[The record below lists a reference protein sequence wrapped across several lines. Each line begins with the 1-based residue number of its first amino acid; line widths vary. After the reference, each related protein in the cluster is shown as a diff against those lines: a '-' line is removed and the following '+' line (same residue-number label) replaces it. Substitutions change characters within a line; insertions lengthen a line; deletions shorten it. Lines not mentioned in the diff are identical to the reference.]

1 MKKTIEG
8 IISSKDLMKDI
19 FAGMG
24 YFVLAAGMTN
34 AILAIVKPAPWFV
47 KVSVTAFLVFSLWF
61 AAIFWIMHVVRPVIQ
76 ISWPEFKF
84 PGIDPKA
91 KRVRWSQLFGRA
103 DFLVFLL
110 MGLFTIELGWYLVTV
125 VLEKAVVN

>member
-24 YFVLAAGMTN
+24 YFVFAAGMAN
-34 AILAIVKPAPWFV
+34 AVLAIVKPAPWFA
-47 KVSVTAFLVFSLWF
+47 KVSVTAFLAFSLWF

-84 PGIDPKA
+84 PGTGQGA
-91 KRVRWSQLFGRA
+91 KRIHWKQLVGRA

-110 MGLFTIELGWYLVTV
+110 MGMFTIELGWYLVTV